1 MFLEQKNTIAY
12 RDVPIEIERTI
23 IGSKIDTLWGV
34 ISGHNAVKPF
44 TYVGFRIIVR
54 IADILD
60 CKV

>member
-1 MFLEQKNTIAY
+1 LFLEQKNTIAY

-23 IGSKIDTLWGV
+23 MGSNINTLWGV